1 MVGNYTLRWNVLHN
15 ACGENNVCVLDLF
28 ICSAMKRTR
37 YIRSVCLLLYLSVTL
52 FLLLLLLLSSN
63 SLVLFTSSASLVF
76 FSMFRSRSF
85 DFCFYFTTSLTT
97 ISFCAHGYSI
107 CWPVCCMRLL
117 LPKYSNV
124 FELLTEQSY
133 SVYHTFNF
141 MYDVSFF
148 FFIHSTRYWRRKR
161 KRDEHSKCE
170 KANENSN
177 NTNNNITVFFLKNQ
191 L

>member
-1 MVGNYTLRWNVLHN
+1 MFRDEKNPLYSFG
-15 ACGENNVCVLDLF
+15 
-28 ICSAMKRTR
+28 
-37 YIRSVCLLLYLSVTL
+37 LLAVV
-52 FLLLLLLLSSN
+52 
-63 SLVLFTSSASLVF
+63 SLGDSFFTTTSSSFFKLSCAVHFFGFTRF

-141 MYDVSFF
+141 MYDVFF

>member
-1 MVGNYTLRWNVLHN
+1 MFRDEKNPLYSFG
-15 ACGENNVCVLDLF
+15 
-28 ICSAMKRTR
+28 
-37 YIRSVCLLLYLSVTL
+37 LLAVV
-52 FLLLLLLLSSN
+52 
-63 SLVLFTSSASLVF
+63 SLGDSFFTTTSSSFFKLSCAVHFFGFTRF

-148 FFIHSTRYWRRKR
+148 FSFIRRDTEDGREKEMNIVNAR
-161 KRDEHSKCE
+161 KQMKT
-170 KANENSN
+170 A
-177 NTNNNITVFFLKNQ
+177 ITPTTISQFSS
-191 L
+191 